1 MDSYDY
7 RRFEKDISVSL
18 KGNFDNYNEIVDG
31 VMPFIEDAYDA
42 GYDAGYDEGNDN
54 GYDEGTSSKKYA
66 TELSE
71 KQENHIFRELDN
83 IIVDTDLTFK
93 IMDIIKEGLE
103 K

>member
-7 RRFEKDISVSL
+7 KLFEKDISTSL
-18 KGNFDNYNEIVDG
+18 KGKFEDYDEIVDS

-42 GYDAGYDEGNDN
+42 GYDAGNENGYEE
-54 GYDEGTSSKKYA
+54 GYDERESSKKYP

-71 KQENHIFRELDN
+71 KQENYIFRELDN
-83 IIVDTDLTFK
+83 IVVDTDLTFK
-93 IMDIIKEGLE
+93 IMDIIKEGLR

>member
-7 RRFEKDISVSL
+7 KRFEKDISVSL
-18 KGNFDNYNEIVDG
+18 KGNFDNYDEIVES
-31 VMPFIEDAYDA
+31 VMSFIEDAYDE
-42 GYDAGYDEGNDN
+42 GYFKGHENGHEEGYDEGA
-54 GYDEGTSSKKYA
+54 SSKQYIA
-66 TELSE
+66 NLSE

-83 IIVDTDLTFK
+83 LIEDTDLTNK